1 MIRKLNDFCYKKM
14 RLEKKMLKNILALIF
29 ITASCLN
36 IASAIELEFENP
48 FTIELTVYSVFTED
62 GKTYRISASGNAG
75 PYGRAYSSWVFTDKL
90 EMGDKGEFSGIAGTQ
105 VGEDI
110 FEASIQGVYVKTGSV
125 FKVYSLDIVSDN
137 KLQMKVGQVDLV
149 KKTMKFEVSDI
160 VP

>member
-1 MIRKLNDFCYKKM
+1 MIFNIRKSKTGENM
-14 RLEKKMLKNILALIF
+14 IKNILASIF
-29 ITASCLN
+29 ITASGLN
-36 IASAIELEFENP
+36 TANAIEIEFENP
-48 FTIELTVYSVFTED
+48 FTIELSIDNVFTED

-75 PYGRAYSSWVFTDKL
+75 PYGQAYSSWVFTDKL
-90 EMGDKGEFSGIAGTQ
+90 EMGDKGEFSGTAWTQ

-149 KKTMKFEVSDI
+149 KKTMRFEVSDI

>member
-1 MIRKLNDFCYKKM
+1 MVKSV
-14 RLEKKMLKNILALIF
+14 LALIF
-29 ITASCLN
+29 ITASGLN
-36 IASAIELEFENP
+36 TANAIEIEFENP
-48 FTIELTVYSVFTED
+48 FTIELSIDNVFTED

-75 PYGRAYSSWVFTDKL
+75 PYGQAYSSWVFTDKL
-90 EMGDKGEFSGIAGTQ
+90 EMGDKGEFSGTAWTQ

-149 KKTMKFEVSDI
+149 KKTMRFEVSDI

>member
-1 MIRKLNDFCYKKM
+1 MIFTIRKSETGEKM
-14 RLEKKMLKNILALIF
+14 IKNILALIF
-29 ITASCLN
+29 ITASGLN
-36 IASAIELEFENP
+36 TTSAIEIEFENP
-48 FTIELTVYSVFTED
+48 FTIELSIDSVFTED

-75 PYGRAYSSWVFTDKL
+75 PYGQAYSSWVFTDKL
-90 EMGDKGEFSGIAGTQ
+90 EMGDKGEFSGTAWTQ
-105 VGEDI
+105 VGEEI

-149 KKTMKFEVSDI
+149 KKTMRFEVSDI

>member
-1 MIRKLNDFCYKKM
+1 MK
-14 RLEKKMLKNILALIF
+14 LEKKMIKNILALIF
-29 ITASCLN
+29 ITASGLN
-36 IASAIELEFENP
+36 IASAIEIEFENL
-48 FTIELTVYSVFTED
+48 FTIELSIDSVFTED
-62 GKTYRISASGNAG
+62 GKTYRVSASGNAG

-90 EMGDKGEFSGIAGTQ
+90 EMGDKGEFSGTAWTQ
-105 VGEDI
+105 VGEEV

-149 KKTMKFEVSDI
+149 KKTMRFQVSDI

>member
-1 MIRKLNDFCYKKM
+1 LSYEKIK
-14 RLEKKMLKNILALIF
+14 LEKKMVKSVLALIF
-29 ITASCLN
+29 ITASGLN
-36 IASAIELEFENP
+36 TANAIEIEFENP
-48 FTIELTVYSVFTED
+48 FTIELSIDNVFTED
-62 GKTYRISASGNAG
+62 GKTYRVSASGNAG

-90 EMGDKGEFSGIAGTQ
+90 EMGDKGEFSGTAWTQ

-149 KKTMKFEVSDI
+149 KKTMRFEVSDI